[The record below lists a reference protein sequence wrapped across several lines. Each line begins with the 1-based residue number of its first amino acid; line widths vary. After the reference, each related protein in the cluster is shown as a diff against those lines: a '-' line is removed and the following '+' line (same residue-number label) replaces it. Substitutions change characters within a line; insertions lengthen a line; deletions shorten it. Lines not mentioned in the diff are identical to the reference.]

1 MIEAFVIT
9 LREGVEAALV
19 VCLALAYLRKSGR
32 PELART
38 VWAGVGLASVLSV
51 GAALAIKL
59 TDFST
64 EGAIEGVV
72 LLVSCALVSWLVFW
86 MWRHGKKM
94 KQETEARLGQ
104 LSGGPKFGV
113 FLFAFLMVLREGVET
128 ILMLVPVDFTSDSVL
143 ASAGAGGGILLAIAL
158 GVAFMKGSL
167 RVDLRKFFSVTT
179 ILLLLFAFQLLVAGL
194 HEFAEAGVIPSSE
207 TAMRLV
213 GPLMKHSTLFVIS
226 VLALPFAF
234 LIKKAA
240 PPAPT
245 GNEAEDRK
253 ARAQSRTEKIATAA
267 FAVLAIAVIVAVGVS
282 YAHDTKGLVL
292 SEPEAVYD
300 AAPEILV
307 PVAAVSDNQ
316 LHRFGVK
323 ADGKLLRFLVMR
335 KDEKK
340 DEYATTM
347 DACSIC
353 SDWGYVQLGERI
365 LCRNCVAE
373 INRGSIGEGGGC
385 NPIPVKH
392 DRRGGALVL
401 KLDDLTAHAPFFKTG
416 QSFTR
421 RCEVC
426 SMQYDLSQGVR
437 IKGKWCCPMKECRQA
452 LGEKP

>member
-32 PELART
+32 PELGRT
-38 VWAGVGLASVLSV
+38 VWAGVALATVLSI

-59 TDFST
+59 TDFSP
-64 EGAIEGVV
+64 EGAVEGVV

-94 KQETEARLGQ
+94 KQETEARLGK

-143 ASAGAGGGILLAIAL
+143 ASAGAGGGLLLAIAL

-167 RVDLRKFFSVTT
+167 RVDLRKFFSVST
-179 ILLLLFAFQLLVAGL
+179 IILLLFAFQLLVAGL
-194 HEFAEAGVIPSSE
+194 HEFAEAGIIPSSE
-207 TAMRLV
+207 AAMRVV

-226 VLALPFAF
+226 VLALPFVF

-240 PPAPT
+240 APAPT

-267 FAVLAIAVIVAVGVS
+267 FAVLAIGVIVAVGVS
-282 YAHDTKGLVL
+282 YAHETKGLVL

-316 LHRFGVK
+316 LHRFGLK
-323 ADGKLLRFLVMR
+323 ADGQLLRFLVMR

-340 DEYATTM
+340 DEYATAM

-373 INRGSIGEGGGC
+373 INRSSIGDSGGC

-392 DRRGGALVL
+392 DRRGGDLVL

-426 SMQYDLSQGVR
+426 SMQYDLSRGVR